1 MLRRTRTVLALAGS
15 LTVAA
20 SCGLHQ
26 PRHGDQ
32 DRAHDERG
40 RNDRVDL
47 NAASWRAL
55 SELPGISA
63 SDADRIIAN
72 RPYRNRRALVRKT
85 VLSEQKFDAIRNLVY
100 VDREIVD

>member
-20 SCGLHQ
+20 SCGLREPHDA
-26 PRHGDQ
+26 DQ
-32 DRAHDERG
+32 SRRHDERG
-40 RNDRVDL
+40 RTDRLDL
-47 NAASWRAL
+47 NGATWRAL

-72 RPYRNRRALVRKT
+72 RPYRNRRALVRKS
-85 VLSEQKFDAIRNLVY
+85 VLSEAKYDAIRDLVY
-100 VDREIVD
+100 VEREAAD

>member
-20 SCGLHQ
+20 SCGLHE
-26 PRHGDQ
+26 PRRDDQ
-32 DRAHDERG
+32 SRRHDERG
-40 RNDRVDL
+40 RSDRLDL

-63 SDADRIIAN
+63 GDADRIIAH
-72 RPYRNRRALVRKT
+72 RPYRTRRALVQKN
-85 VLSEQKFDAIRNLVY
+85 VLSEAKFDAIRDLVY
-100 VDREIVD
+100 VDREIAD